1 MNPNQ
6 MPPERRD
13 QLLVRYLDGN
23 LSTAEVDAL
32 SALLKTDADA
42 RASLWDMAMQA
53 LTMADLAREQAIK
66 APLRAQPVRETGG
79 PRRWKRAAVAVTA
92 AAAVIVG
99 AVAFWLS
106 RERAEI
112 ITLTQVSGAAS
123 WSPEGGQAESGL
135 KPGAQMR
142 AGTLSVEGAASSAQL
157 RFADG
162 SVVTVAGDSEL
173 ALSHGAQRQLA
184 LRRGSLTG
192 DVRPQPADRP
202 MLIRTPTAE
211 VEVMG
216 TRFLLVAKSGE
227 TQLSVE
233 SGRVRLRR
241 LADGSTVDVPQGH
254 VAVATLDTAARLES
268 RQLPP
273 APSAWQ
279 QTFDQPPP
287 ATWRGEYTAADAAG
301 PGRLRNLL
309 DVSIRRA
316 DGTPIPAYTVEVRD
330 SSGSIASVWPDSV
343 LRLRWRTATRQ
354 ELLVLVGVHH
364 PTGGFAG
371 NFQTTLKPDAGRA
384 DAAGWRTLDLPLASL
399 EGKFPAGV
407 RLQPGSR
414 VFLVYLACYSPKAE
428 LEVAEV
434 AIMPPSSGASR

>member
-6 MPPERRD
+6 MPDERRD

-23 LSTAEVDAL
+23 LSPAEIDAL
-32 SALLKTDADA
+32 SALLKTDADV
-42 RASLWDMAMQA
+42 RASLREMAVQA
-53 LTMADLAREQAIK
+53 LAMADLAREQAIK
-66 APLRAQPVRETGG
+66 APLRAQPVREAGG

-135 KPGAQMR
+135 KPGAAFR

-157 RFADG
+157 RFGDG

-173 ALSHGAQRQLA
+173 ALSHGAQKQLA
-184 LRRGSLTG
+184 LRHGSLTG

-202 MLIRTPTAE
+202 MIIRTPTAE
-211 VEVMG
+211 VEVLG
-216 TRFLLVAKSGE
+216 TRFLLVAQSGE

-241 LADGSTVDVPQGH
+241 LADGSEVEVHGGQ
-254 VAVATLDTAARLES
+254 VAVASLDVAAKLEALV
-268 RQLPP
+268 LPP
-273 APSAWQ
+273 APAAWR

-287 ATWRGEYTAADAAG
+287 ETWRGEWRPADASG
-301 PGRLRNLL
+301 PGRLRNVL
-309 DVSIRRA
+309 DMSYRRH
-316 DGTPIPAYTVEVRD
+316 DGTPVAAYIVCVHD
-330 SSGSIASVWPDSV
+330 NSGSVASVWPNSV
-343 LRLRWRTATRQ
+343 LRLRLRTATKQ
-354 ELLVLVGVHH
+354 DVVALVSLHNAV
-364 PTGGFAG
+364 GGFAG

-384 DAAGWRTLDLPLASL
+384 DAAGWRTLDLPLTSL

-407 RLQPGSR
+407 RLQAGSR

>member
-6 MPPERRD
+6 MPPDRRD

-23 LSTAEVDAL
+23 LSPAEVEAL
-32 SALLKTDADA
+32 SSLLKTDAEA
-42 RASLWDMAMQA
+42 RASLREMAMQA
-53 LTMADLAREQAIK
+53 LGMADLAREQAIK

-79 PRRWKRAAVAVTA
+79 PHRWKRAAVAVA

-99 AVAFWLS
+99 VVAFWLS

-123 WSPEGGQAESGL
+123 WSPEGGRAESGL

-173 ALSHGAQRQLA
+173 ALSHGAQKQLA
-184 LRRGSLTG
+184 LRHGSLTG

-202 MLIRTPTAE
+202 MMIRTPTAE

-216 TRFLLVAKSGE
+216 TRFLLVAQSGE

-233 SGRVRLRR
+233 SGLVRLRR
-241 LADGSTVDVPQGH
+241 LADDSTIEVPQGH
-254 VAVATLDTAARLES
+254 VAVATLETAARLES
-268 RQLPP
+268 HQLPP
-273 APSAWQ
+273 APSEWR

-287 ATWRGEYTAADAAG
+287 ATWRGEYIAADSAG
-301 PGRLRNLL
+301 PGRLR
-309 DVSIRRA
+309 
-316 DGTPIPAYTVEVRD
+316 RD
-330 SSGSIASVWPDSV
+330 
-343 LRLRWRTATRQ
+343 LRLVR
-354 ELLVLVGVHH
+354 
-364 PTGGFAG
+364 
-371 NFQTTLKPDAGRA
+371 GRLNRIH
-384 DAAGWRTLDLPLASL
+384 DW
-399 EGKFPAGV
+399 
-407 RLQPGSR
+407 
-414 VFLVYLACYSPKAE
+414 
-428 LEVAEV
+428 
-434 AIMPPSSGASR
+434 PPSVSGGS

>member
-1 MNPNQ
+1 MNPDQ
-6 MPPERRD
+6 MTPERRD

-23 LSTAEVDAL
+23 LSQAEVDAL

-42 RASLWDMAMQA
+42 RAALREMTMQA
-53 LTMADLAREQAIK
+53 LAMADLAREQMIK

-79 PRRWKRAAVAVTA
+79 PRRWKRAAVAVAA

-99 AVAFWLS
+99 AAAFWLS

-135 KPGAQMR
+135 EPGARMR

-157 RFADG
+157 RFGDG

-173 ALSHGAQRQLA
+173 ALSHGAQKQLA
-184 LRRGSLTG
+184 LRHGSLTG
-192 DVRPQPADRP
+192 DIRPQPAGRP
-202 MLIRTPTAE
+202 MTVRTPTAE
-211 VEVMG
+211 VEVLG
-216 TRFLLVAKSGE
+216 TRFLLVAQSGE

-233 SGRVRLRR
+233 SGLVRLRR
-241 LADGSTVDVPQGH
+241 LADDSTIEVPQGH
-254 VAVATLDTAARLES
+254 VAVATLETAERLGS

-273 APSAWQ
+273 APSEWR

-287 ATWRGEYTAADAAG
+287 ATWQGEWRPADASG
-301 PGRLRNLL
+301 PGRLRNVL
-309 DVSIRRA
+309 DMSYRRD
-316 DGTPIPAYTVEVRD
+316 DGTPVAAYIVCVHD
-330 SSGSIASVWPDSV
+330 KSGSVASVWPNSV
-343 LRLRWRTATRQ
+343 LRLRLRTATKQ
-354 ELLVLVGVHH
+354 DVVALVSLHNAV
-364 PTGGFAG
+364 GGFAG

-434 AIMPPSSGASR
+434 AIMHPSSGASR